1 MTRRNCTEIMADYR
15 TIFFLI
21 GMLLSALA
29 GGMLVPAFTEIL
41 LDQPDWP
48 VFITAALITGVIAGA
63 LVLTNRGKLPPL
75 SVRQAFLL
83 TSGAWLA
90 LTAFAALP
98 FAFSG
103 LGMRFSRPCPA

>member
-48 VFITAALITGVIAGA
+48 VFITAALITGFIAGA

-75 SVRQAFLL
+75 SVRQAF
-83 TSGAWLA
+83 
-90 LTAFAALP
+90 
-98 FAFSG
+98 
-103 LGMRFSRPCPA
+103 C